1 MIMRTMFK
9 FLILQIAFSFSLTE
23 TTSYPPPTTYAPTS
37 AAPTAAPTHTPPTSP
52 PTHTPPT
59 SAPYSTPG
67 PTTYHPTTAG
77 PSTSPSP
84 ATTSPDPYGCPV
96 GWVQSTEGC
105 FLFHHTGM
113 NNV

>member
-9 FLILQIAFSFSLTE
+9 FLILQFAFSYSLNE
-23 TTSYPPPTTYAPTS
+23 GYSSTY
-37 AAPTAAPTHTPPTSP
+37 APTHTPPTSP

-59 SAPYSTPG
+59 
-67 PTTYHPTTAG
+67 TYHPTTAG
-77 PSTSPSP
+77 PSTYPSP

-105 FLFHHTGM
+105 FLFHHTGI
-113 NNV
+113 NITDLS

>member
-1 MIMRTMFK
+1 MKMIRRTMLK
-9 FLILQIAFSFSLTE
+9 FLIVQFAFSYSLTE
-23 TTSYPPPTTYAPTS
+23 DATTYSPTS
-37 AAPTAAPTHTPPTSP
+37 ARPTGSTYPPTG
-52 PTHTPPT
+52 
-59 SAPYSTPG
+59 ST
-67 PTTYHPTTAG
+67 Y
-77 PSTSPSP
+77 P